1 MTRRRYEVVLSPKA
15 EKQLDE
21 LPTPLRRRIAEAVEG
36 LESNPQPH
44 GVKKLTGAENLW
56 RIRVGDYRI
65 VYTIENDRLIVLV
78 VKIGHR
84 REIYRG

>member
-21 LPTPLRRRIAEAVEG
+21 LPRPMQRRITEAIEG
-36 LESNPQPH
+36 LESNPRPH
-44 GVKKLTGAENLW
+44 GVKKLEGAEDLW

-65 VYTIENDRLIVLV
+65 VYTIKDDRLVVLV

>member
-1 MTRRRYEVVLSPKA
+1 MRYAITIKANARKVLAKLPNTIA
-15 EKQLDE
+15 E
-21 LPTPLRRRIAEAVEG
+21 RIARAIDG
-36 LESNPQPH
+36 LEFDPRPQ
-44 GVKKLTGAENLW
+44 GVKKLEGADNLW

-65 VYTIENDRLIVLV
+65 VYAIEDSRLIVLV

>member
-1 MTRRRYEVVLSPKA
+1 MKPRRYEVVLSPKA

-21 LPTPLRRRIAEAVEG
+21 LPTTLQRRITEAVEG
-36 LESNPQPH
+36 LESNPRPH
-44 GVKKLTGAENLW
+44 GVKKLAGAENLW

-65 VYTIENDRLIVLV
+65 VYSIEDDRLIVLV

>member
-1 MTRRRYEVVLSPKA
+1 MTPRRHEVVLSPKA

-21 LPTPLRRRIAEAVEG
+21 LPTPLRRRITEAVEG
-36 LESNPQPH
+36 LESKPRPH

-65 VYTIENDRLIVLV
+65 VYTIEDDRLIVLV

-84 REIYRG
+84 RKIYRG

>member
-21 LPTPLRRRIAEAVEG
+21 LPRPMQRRITEAIEG
-36 LESNPQPH
+36 LESNPRPH
-44 GVKKLTGAENLW
+44 GVKKLEGADDLW

-65 VYTIENDRLIVLV
+65 VYTIKDDRLVVLV

>member
-1 MTRRRYEVVLSPKA
+1 MTPRHYEVVLSPKA

-21 LPTPLRRRIAEAVEG
+21 LPTPLRRRITEAVEG
-36 LESNPQPH
+36 LESKPRPH

-65 VYTIENDRLIVLV
+65 VYTIEDDRLIVLV
-78 VKIGHR
+78 VKVGHR
-84 REIYRG
+84 REICRG

>member
-1 MTRRRYEVVLSPKA
+1 MSSRRYEVGLSPKA
-15 EKQLDE
+15 EKQLDA
-21 LPTPLRRRIAEAVEG
+21 LPRPIQRRIVEAVEG
-36 LESNPQPH
+36 LESNPRPH
-44 GVKKLTGAENLW
+44 GIKKLEGADNLW

-65 VYTIENDRLIVLV
+65 VYTIEDDQLIVLV

>member
-1 MTRRRYEVVLSPKA
+1 MTPRRYEVVLSPKA

-21 LPTPLRRRIAEAVEG
+21 LPTPLRRRITEAIEG
-36 LESNPQPH
+36 LESKPRPH

-65 VYTIENDRLIVLV
+65 VYTIEDDRLIVLV

>member
-1 MTRRRYEVVLSPKA
+1 MTPRRYEVVLSPKA

-21 LPTPLRRRIAEAVEG
+21 LPTPLRRRITEAVEG
-36 LESNPQPH
+36 LESKPRPH

-65 VYTIENDRLIVLV
+65 VYTIEDDRLIVLV

-84 REIYRG
+84 RKIYRG

>member
-1 MTRRRYEVVLSPKA
+1 MTPRRYEVVLSPKA

-21 LPTPLRRRIAEAVEG
+21 LPTPLRRRITEAVEG
-36 LESNPQPH
+36 LESKPRPH

-65 VYTIENDRLIVLV
+65 VYTIEDDRLIVLV